1 MSYKYLEDG
10 TEFKAEEIN
19 DRTEAT
25 ADSVN
30 NLDSNSLSFGALRH
44 EHLPQLIGPSGYE
57 KGVFTKFV
65 SNRHLPFEGNSVSDI
80 AYVSGAYLPTNVT
93 YSNPI
98 SFEDRDVD
106 AFIVLFNANVRKFV
120 EKLNGSYFAFDPEQN
135 QKNEDFL
142 TAKFVIR
149 VDVEWDDSPFGPEGN
164 LALELAHTA
173 RAVSPGYTFFGLKNA
188 GAGTTNRY
196 PGSPFWNDQESFR
209 DISIRTVIRPKDI
222 IQHIYGDTEDLS
234 LISKIRVKGF
244 GVVVYPELV
253 HQETSQVLA
262 GQTAVFV
269 TKSNLTV
276 IPIQAKLVSVGE

>member
-149 VDVEWDDSPFGPEGN
+149 VDVEWDDSPFGPEGH

-173 RAVSPGYTFFGLKNA
+173 RAVSPGYT
-188 GAGTTNRY
+188 
-196 PGSPFWNDQESFR
+196 
-209 DISIRTVIRPKDI
+209 
-222 IQHIYGDTEDLS
+222 
-234 LISKIRVKGF
+234 
-244 GVVVYPELV
+244 
-253 HQETSQVLA
+253 
-262 GQTAVFV
+262 
-269 TKSNLTV
+269 
-276 IPIQAKLVSVGE
+276 